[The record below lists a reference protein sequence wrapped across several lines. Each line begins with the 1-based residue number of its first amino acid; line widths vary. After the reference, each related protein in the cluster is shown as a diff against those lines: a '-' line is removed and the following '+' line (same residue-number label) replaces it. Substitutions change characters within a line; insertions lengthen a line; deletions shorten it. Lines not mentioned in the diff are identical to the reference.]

1 MSAAGASPGTRPDVH
16 LVEEALGSRVLAKGH
31 FLEVRIDD
39 VRLPTGEHATREYIK
54 HPGAVAVVALLDD
67 GSLLMERQY
76 RHPVRRVMLE
86 VPAGKIDPG
95 ESLLGCA
102 QRELL
107 EETGYRA
114 REWARAGSL
123 HVAVGCSDEVIH
135 LFFAR
140 GLQRGAQQL
149 DHGEFIELTQ
159 CSEPELDAL
168 AARGEI
174 TDSKTLFALQ
184 WLQRWRSGDWP
195 LQWMVG
201 DTAS

>member
-1 MSAAGASPGTRPDVH
+1 MSLDDRH
-16 LVEEALGSRVLAKGH
+16 LIETPLASRVLAQGT

-39 VRLPTGEHATREYIK
+39 VRLPDGHSATREYIK
-54 HPGAVAVVALLDD
+54 HPGAVAVLALLDS
-67 GSLLMERQY
+67 GEVLLERQY

-86 VPAGKIDPG
+86 IPAGKIDPG

-107 EETGYRA
+107 EETGHKA
-114 REWARAGSL
+114 AEWARAGSL

-140 GLQRGAQQL
+140 GLRAGAQQL
-149 DHGEFIELTQ
+149 DHGELIDVTSL
-159 CSEPELDAL
+159 PEATLDQM

-184 WLQRWRSGDWP
+184 WLQRWRAGAWP
-195 LQWMVG
+195 LTWQAG
-201 DTAS
+201 EAQ

>member
-1 MSAAGASPGTRPDVH
+1 MKVLDDQH
-16 LVEEALGSRVLAKGH
+16 LIETPLASRVLAQGA

-39 VRLPTGEHATREYIK
+39 VRLPDGHTATREYIR
-54 HPGAVAVVALLDD
+54 HPGAVAVLALLDN
-67 GSLLMERQY
+67 GEVLLERQY

-86 VPAGKIDPG
+86 IPAGKIDPG
-95 ESLLGCA
+95 EALLGCA

-107 EETGYRA
+107 EETGYSA
-114 REWARAGSL
+114 AEWACAGSL

-140 GLQRGAQQL
+140 GLQAGAQQL
-149 DHGEFIELTQ
+149 DHGELIDVTSL
-159 CSEPELDAL
+159 PEATLDAM

-184 WLQRWRSGDWP
+184 WLQRWRSGAWP
-195 LQWMVG
+195 LAWV
-201 DTAS
+201 TP

>member
-1 MSAAGASPGTRPDVH
+1 MSGAADTH
-16 LVEEALGSRVLAKGH
+16 LVEAPLASRVLAKGH

-39 VRLPTGEHATREYIK
+39 VRLPDGATATREYIH
-54 HPGAVAVVALLDD
+54 HPGAVAIMALLDD
-67 GSLLMERQY
+67 GTLLLERQY
-76 RHPVRRVMLE
+76 RHPVRQVVLE
-86 VPAGKIDPG
+86 IPAGKIDPG
-95 ESLLGCA
+95 EDLLECA
-102 QRELL
+102 RRELL
-107 EETGYRA
+107 EETGYTA

-149 DHGEFIELTQ
+149 DEGEFIELTTVA
-159 CSEPELDAL
+159 EAELDAM

-184 WLQRWRSGDWP
+184 WLQRWRAGAWNLSWFP
-195 LQWMVG
+195 
-201 DTAS
+201 SS

>member
-1 MSAAGASPGTRPDVH
+1 MADDAH
-16 LVEEALGSRVLAKGH
+16 LIEAPLGSRLLAQGV

-39 VRLPTGEHATREYIK
+39 VRLPDGTVATREYIK
-54 HPGAVAVVALLDD
+54 HPGAVAVVPLLDD
-67 GSLLMERQY
+67 GTVLLERQY

-86 VPAGKIDPG
+86 IPAGKLDPG
-95 ESLLGCA
+95 EEPLACA

-114 REWARAGSL
+114 SEWARAGSI

-140 GLQRGAQQL
+140 GLTAGAQQL
-149 DHGEFIELTQ
+149 DHGELIDVTAVAEA
-159 CSEPELDAL
+159 ELDAM

-174 TDSKTLFALQ
+174 TDAKTLFGLQ
-184 WLQRWRSGDWP
+184 WLQRWRSGHWP
-195 LQWMVG
+195 LRWQG
-201 DTAS
+201 A

>member
-1 MSAAGASPGTRPDVH
+1 VAA
-16 LVEEALGSRVLAKGH
+16 L
-31 FLEVRIDD
+31 
-39 VRLPTGEHATREYIK
+39 
-54 HPGAVAVVALLDD
+54 ALLDD
-67 GSLLMERQY
+67 GKILLERQY

-86 VPAGKIDPG
+86 IPAGKIDPG
-95 ESLLGCA
+95 EEPLACA

-140 GLQRGAQQL
+140 GLQAGAQQL
-149 DHGEFIELTQ
+149 DHGELIDVQSMGEA
-159 CSEPELDAL
+159 ELDAL
-168 AARGEI
+168 AARGAI

-184 WLQRWRSGDWP
+184 WLQRWRAGQWP
-195 LQWMVG
+195 LAWH
-201 DTAS
+201 AA